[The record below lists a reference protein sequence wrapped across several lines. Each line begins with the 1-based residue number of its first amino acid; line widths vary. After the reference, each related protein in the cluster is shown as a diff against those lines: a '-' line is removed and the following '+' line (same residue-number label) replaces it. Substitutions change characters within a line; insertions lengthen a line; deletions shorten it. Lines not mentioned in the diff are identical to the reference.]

1 MTISTHAI
9 LFEDEHGS
17 HIFLDGSRNQLVEVI
32 PQPLHTILYSINQ
45 ERLKNGEIEQ
55 RF

>member
-1 MTISTHAI
+1 MVATFFWMVAEI
-9 LFEDEHGS
+9 
-17 HIFLDGSRNQLVEVI
+17 NWLVV

-55 RF
+55 HF